1 VQGYRDDG
9 VVLRTQKLGEA
20 DRIITLLTRHNG
32 RVRAVAR
39 GVRRTKSR
47 FGARLE
53 PFTHVDVMVHSGRSL
68 DVITQAE
75 VIRAYGTPLA
85 SNYPKYTAGTAML
98 ETAERFTPV
107 EKEPAIRQFLLLI
120 GGLRAL
126 GDAVDPVGS
135 ADSSE
140 PGELA
145 GSPVPVGP
153 AVPADRDDPAPAAD
167 DGTPGTSGG
176 AAGTSGTPGD
186 ADGTHGP
193 SGDAEGSDAEGRE
206 GPVGTP
212 GTGEAPRDPRMV
224 LDAYFLRSLTFAGY
238 APALEACAR
247 CGALSPAAVSG
258 AAVSGAAVSGIT
270 VPGITVPGITV
281 PGTGAAADRER
292 TTGTTGTRGTRGT
305 RGTERAT
312 GTSSAE
318 YTERTEG
325 PPVGTKP
332 LVAFAIPAGGM
343 VCAGCRPPGAASPA
357 PQTVGLM
364 VALLRGD
371 WEEAMRSERR
381 HRVECSG
388 LVAAYLQWHLEH
400 SIRSLRHVERA

>member
-39 GVRRTKSR
+39 GIRRTKSR

-53 PFTHVDVMVHSGRSL
+53 PFTHVDVMIHPGRSL

-75 VIRAYGTPLA
+75 VIRPYGTPLVA
-85 SNYPKYTAGTAML
+85 DYPKYTAGTAML

-126 GDAVDPVGS
+126 GDAVDPH
-135 ADSSE
+135 
-140 PGELA
+140 
-145 GSPVPVGP
+145 
-153 AVPADRDDPAPAAD
+153 DPNAD
-167 DGTPGTSGG
+167 DANSGG
-176 AAGTSGTPGD
+176 ASAPDDSGSGEKPGE
-186 ADGTHGP
+186 P
-193 SGDAEGSDAEGRE
+193 
-206 GPVGTP
+206 
-212 GTGEAPRDPRMV
+212 PRDPRMV

-238 APALEACAR
+238 APALEECAR
-247 CGALSPAAVSG
+247 CGAK
-258 AAVSGAAVSGIT
+258 
-270 VPGITVPGITV
+270 
-281 PGTGAAADRER
+281 D
-292 TTGTTGTRGTRGT
+292 
-305 RGTERAT
+305 
-312 GTSSAE
+312 
-318 YTERTEG
+318 
-325 PPVGTKP
+325 KK
-332 LVAFAIPAGGM
+332 LVAFAVAAGGM
-343 VCAGCRPPGAASPA
+343 LCADCRPPGSASPA
-357 PQTVGLM
+357 PPTVALM
-364 VALLRGD
+364 VDLIRGD
-371 WEEAMRSERR
+371 WGEATQSERR